1 MQQMKKKILVV
12 DDFKNSLAILKMT
25 LEMKKYEV
33 HTATNGQEALN
44 LFKTQKFDL
53 LLSDYNMPIMNGLEL
68 VKQIKSLPEYRNFP
82 IVIVSTDMDEIKK
95 RDALRAGVT
104 YWLKK
109 PFKMEELIKVVER
122 IIL

>member
-1 MQQMKKKILVV
+1 MKKKILVV

>member
-1 MQQMKKKILVV
+1 MKKKILVV

-33 HTATNGQEALN
+33 VTATNGQEALA
-44 LFKTQKFDL
+44 LFKSQKFDL
-53 LLSDYNMPIMNGLEL
+53 MLSDFNMPVMNGLEL
-68 VKQIKSLPEYRNFP
+68 VKQIKSSPENRNFP
-82 IVIVSTDMDEIKK
+82 IVIVSTDADENKK

-109 PFKMEELIKVVER
+109 PFKMEELIKVVEK